1 MSQNK
6 NSLLR
11 IVHGGVIASLYIL
24 LLFIF
29 QPISFGPIQFR
40 VAEILCVL
48 PMFTPAAIPGLFV
61 GCFLGNF
68 LAGAPFYDVLF
79 GSIATLIGALGS
91 YYFRRSTLRVVLPPI
106 LSNTIIVPWVLR
118 LVYGETATIVYL
130 MATIFLGEVVAIG
143 VCGTLFI
150 FLLKQYKKY
159 LF

>member
-1 MSQNK
+1 IEEEKLMNQNK

-91 YYFRRSTLRVVLPPI
+91 YY
-106 LSNTIIVPWVLR
+106 
-118 LVYGETATIVYL
+118 
-130 MATIFLGEVVAIG
+130 
-143 VCGTLFI
+143 
-150 FLLKQYKKY
+150 
-159 LF
+159 